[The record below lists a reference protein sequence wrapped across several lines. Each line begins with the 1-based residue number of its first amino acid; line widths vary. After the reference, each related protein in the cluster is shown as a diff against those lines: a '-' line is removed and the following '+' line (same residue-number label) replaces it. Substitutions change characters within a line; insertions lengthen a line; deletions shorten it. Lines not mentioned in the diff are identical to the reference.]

1 MDSFPQLFKELE
13 ERSKELG
20 VESYGISLT
29 TLEEVNSPR
38 GFLIDHSLMRTS
50 LLLPKLQVFLRIAQE
65 GAEGRQE
72 TNAEMGASLLERRY
86 EKEEEEPTYEKE
98 KAKEQNNDAFT
109 QTIHV
114 TAGTPSIF
122 QQLRALLTKR
132 AKISL
137 RDYKAFIFQV
147 ALPLA
152 FLIAGIFVI
161 RELKVT
167 TSNSTPSLP
176 KTILTGP
183 LPNLISK
190 IRLLNLRCF

>member
-1 MDSFPQLFKELE
+1 
-13 ERSKELG
+13 
-20 VESYGISLT
+20 
-29 TLEEVNSPR
+29 
-38 GFLIDHSLMRTS
+38 
-50 LLLPKLQVFLRIAQE
+50 
-65 GAEGRQE
+65 
-72 TNAEMGASLLERRY
+72 MGASLLERRY
-86 EKEEEEPTYEKE
+86 EQEEEEPTYEKE
-98 KAKEQNNDAFT
+98 KAKEQNSDAFT

-167 TSNSTPSLP
+167 TPTSTPPPP
-176 KTILTGP
+176 KKNINVLFP
-183 LPNLISK
+183 I
-190 IRLLNLRCF
+190 